1 MRRLNAFVV
10 GGDMFSQSVMHRCAV
25 ADAVILFEE
34 ASTKSW
40 VSEWVGTF
48 GKFAQ
53 PATFHALNDF
63 EKIQI
68 RQKDTLEYNLEVQF
82 AG

>member
-1 MRRLNAFVV
+1 
-10 GGDMFSQSVMHRCAV
+10 MHRCAV

-68 RQKDTLEYNLEVQF
+68 RQK
-82 AG
+82 G